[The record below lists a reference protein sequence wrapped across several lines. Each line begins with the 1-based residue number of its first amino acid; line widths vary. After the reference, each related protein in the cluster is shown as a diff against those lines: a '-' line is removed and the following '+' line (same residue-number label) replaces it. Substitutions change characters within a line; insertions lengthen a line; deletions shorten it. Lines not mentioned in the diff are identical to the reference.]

1 MVQGHVDSTAKIIS
15 RIPDG
20 DSIRYTFQFPAERA
34 ALMPY
39 LIEKGYVTIDGTSLT
54 LTVVDD
60 KERSFAIALIAHSQ
74 EKVVLTDKREG
85 DVVNIEVDCVG
96 KYILGSE
103 ERINGMVERLVETRL
118 EAIVETKLKAK
129 GLI

>member
-1 MVQGHVDSTAKIIS
+1 MVQGHVDSTATIVG
-15 RIPDG
+15 RVPDG
-20 DSIRYTFQFPAERA
+20 DSIRYTFQFPADRA

-39 LIEKGYVTIDGTSLT
+39 LVEKGYVTIDGTSLT
-54 LTVVDD
+54 LTMVEDA
-60 KERSFAIALIAHSQ
+60 ERKFAIALIAHSQ

-103 ERINGMVERLVETRL
+103 ERINAMVER
-118 EAIVETKLKAK
+118 IVDARIESVLKAK

>member
-1 MVQGHVDSTAKIIS
+1 MVQGHVDSTATIIS

-39 LIEKGYVTIDGTSLT
+39 LVEKGYVTIDGASLT
-54 LTVVDD
+54 LTAVDD

-74 EKVVLTDKREG
+74 EKVVLTDKKEG
-85 DVVNIEVDCVG
+85 GVVNVEVDCVG

-103 ERINGMVERLVETRL
+103 ERINGMVER
-118 EAIVETKLKAK
+118 IVEAKLKEK